1 MKQKI
6 IALLLLILP
15 NTLHAQQ
22 SYAFTPLEL
31 EMDRIANKYGGNST
45 EVLMQ
50 MESLLANTPDATPEE
65 NALFLAYDC
74 SLRAKLTSTL
84 AEDRLKDLKNLSINH
99 QDNASIRTATALCEA
114 EIARLHDND
123 EEYEITLIKA
133 FIFMQDA
140 KLATLRYWVGLNV
153 QYLMGK
159 YQDYQSQEIGL
170 LIGLKVAEDN
180 KDQTR
185 LAAANQLLA
194 ETYIA
199 TEQYKLALKH
209 NKETQ
214 KATNNIE
221 DKWYQ
226 SEIYTNKAIALTK
239 LGQLDQAI
247 EFYEKSL
254 ELTKKLKVY
263 REVQFIN
270 LDIAYVLMLKGNSS
284 SAKALIDDVQK
295 YAKQY
300 DDEFLT
306 FQSKLYAS
314 FQQLTDTNPSRVA
327 QAKMNFEQSMAYFKK
342 NKYQQ
347 SIIDSWL
354 QQAEILQVTGNFQ
367 GSNHAFAQYFSLSKD
382 AFISNNIKAKTLIT
396 NAYQRIRLDDKEI
409 AEYKLTRATT
419 QKSQLAQNR
428 RYFVIGVALLAVILF
443 IILVNFSWRFWR
455 KQQLKKQEINRQR
468 YYDPLT
474 QAYNRRYFDEIICKK
489 LIEDC
494 QSKKTSYLLLID
506 IDHFKSFNDTYGH
519 TAGDT
524 VLKELVNNLKGD
536 SRLLDSV
543 VRMGGEE
550 FIIILSPDENLRID
564 AVVERILKLVSS
576 AQIIIEDTPKSI
588 TISIGYIPVEKAN
601 DNEDIKALVNL
612 ADKGLYI
619 AKDLGRNRA
628 IGIKDLQC
636 PANYIDK
643 VLIAKENELLT
654 LTEVICPS

>member
-1 MKQKI
+1 MKQI
-6 IALLLLILP
+6 ILTLLLLTLP
-15 NTLHAQQ
+15 YTLHAQQ
-22 SYAFTPLEL
+22 SYEFSSLEL
-31 EMDRIANKYGGNST
+31 EMDRIANKYGSNSS
-45 EVLMQ
+45 EVLKQ
-50 MESLLANTPDATPEE
+50 MEKLLANSPNATPEE
-65 NALFLAYDC
+65 KGLFLAYDC

-84 AEDRLKDLKNLSINH
+84 AEERLKDLKNLSINY

-123 EEYEITLIKA
+123 EEYETTIIKA

-140 KLATLRYWVGLNV
+140 KLATLRYWIGLNV
-153 QYLMGK
+153 QYLFGK

-180 KDQTR
+180 QDQTR

-199 TEQYKLALKH
+199 TEQYELALKH

-214 KATNNIE
+214 KATNNID

-226 SEIYTNKAIALTK
+226 SEIYTNKAVALTK
-239 LGQLDQAI
+239 LGKLDQAI
-247 EFYEKSL
+247 EFYRKSL
-254 ELTKKLKVY
+254 ALTKKLKVY

-270 LDIAYVLMLKGNSS
+270 LDIAYVLMLKGNNSE
-284 SAKALIDDVQK
+284 AKTLIDDVQK

-300 DDEFLT
+300 DDEFLIY
-306 FQSKLYAS
+306 QSLLFTS
-314 FQQLTDTNPSRVA
+314 FQQLTNTSSSSKIQA
-327 QAKMNFEQSMAYFKK
+327 QINFELSMSYFEK
-342 NKYQQ
+342 NNYQQ

-354 QQAEILQVTGNFQ
+354 QKAEILKITGNYQ
-367 GSNHAFAQYFSLSKD
+367 ESNHAFTQYFSLSKD
-382 AFISNNIKAKTLIT
+382 VFINNNIKAKALIA
-396 NAYQRIRLDDKEI
+396 NAYQRIRLDDKAI

-419 QKSQLAQNR
+419 QKFELAQNR

-443 IILVNFSWRFWR
+443 FILLHFSWRLWK
-455 KQQLKKQEINRQR
+455 KQQFKKQEINRQR

-489 LIEDC
+489 LLEDC
-494 QSKKTSYLLLID
+494 LSNKTSYLLLID
-506 IDHFKSFNDTYGH
+506 IDHFKLFNDTYGH

-524 VLKELVNNLKGD
+524 VLKELVNSLKGD

-550 FIIILSPDENLRID
+550 FIIILAPDENLRID
-564 AVVERILKLVSS
+564 AVVERILKLVSN

-601 DNEDIKALVNL
+601 NNEDIKALVNL

-619 AKDLGRNRA
+619 AKDSGRNRA

-643 VLIAKENELLT
+643 VLIAQENELLT
-654 LTEVICPS
+654 LTEVVCPT